1 MCRRTGESEGSIGT
15 GFLWKL
21 EGVWSPE
28 LSWLLPCFLNISGER
43 NKVHEV
49 VSLCLGHT
57 LACCL
62 SCTLPS
68 LPSRPSFAHLDS
80 SFWATV
86 SFVEHRPRGS
96 LRVWFRAFV
105 LLVYDLIIALESFR
119 LLPAKAFSVSKNSP

>member
-1 MCRRTGESEGSIGT
+1 MKVELALAFFGSLKECGP
-15 GFLWKL
+15 
-21 EGVWSPE
+21 PE

-57 LACCL
+57 PACCL
-62 SCTLPS
+62 SSTLPS

-86 SFVEHRPRGS
+86 SFVEHCPRGS

-119 LLPAKAFSVSKNSP
+119 LLPAKAFSVSKNSS